1 VHILMTDI
9 LTCPRCGPRFGLIL
23 LADRISERRVME
35 GALGCANCREKYPIR
50 NGIVE
55 FESAAGQQAVV
66 QHDDAATRDD
76 VAMRAAPQSAD
87 AGLRLAALMGVVA
100 GPGYVLLAGA
110 AAQYAQAIAELVDDI
125 EVVTATGSGSAAS
138 LPVSPGANVSRL
150 AVGEPLPLAD
160 ARFAGVTLAGAA
172 AHQLLEEGARV
183 LSPLGRLVVEPAPA
197 DAAGRLAAVGLKVLV
212 QEGETLIAVNRHAG
226 VGP

>member
-23 LADRISERRVME
+23 LADRISERRVVE

-50 NGIVE
+50 NGMVE

-66 QHDDAATRDD
+66 QHDNAATRD
-76 VAMRAAPQSAD
+76 APQSAD
-87 AGLRLAALMGVVA
+87 AGLRLAALMGVAA

-138 LPVSPGANVSRL
+138 LPVSPGVNVSRL
-150 AVGEPLPLAD
+150 AVGQPLPLAD

-172 AHQLLEEGARV
+172 AHELLEEGARV

-197 DAAGRLAAVGLKVLV
+197 DAADRLAAVGLKVLV